1 MITFFNFLLIL
12 HIGGGAVG
20 LITGTLAAGVKK
32 GSKLHKLCGLAFFWG
47 MLVASIAALILSNLP
62 NHENIFLFAV
72 GGFTLFMICSGYR
85 IIHLK
90 KRIKLTANPFTF
102 LDSLI
107 FLFGI
112 SFGSFLLLLGFNR
125 IINGISFGVVPSVF
139 GLISVGFAWQDYK
152 VISRKAEIKQVWM
165 RNHIIRMMGAL
176 IASFT
181 AFLVVNFQIQP
192 NWVLWLSPTLIG
204 SILIVTFIRKYVPVK
219 KNKANR

>member
-1 MITFFNFLLIL
+1 MITFLNFLLIL

-47 MLVASIAALILSNLP
+47 MLFASIAALILSNLP

-90 KRIKLTANPFTF
+90 KRIKLTGNPFTF
-102 LDSLI
+102 LDNLI
-107 FLFGI
+107 FLVGICFGL
-112 SFGSFLLLLGFNR
+112 FLFFIGINR

-204 SILIVTFIRKYVPVK
+204 SMLIVTFIRKYVPVK